1 MILADALLQALKA
14 QGAKEVFGI
23 PGDFAL
29 PFFKV
34 LEESGTLPLYTM
46 SHEPAVGFAADAAG
60 RYGSRIS
67 VAAITY
73 GAGAFNLVNAI
84 AGAFAERA
92 PVVVISGAPSMQE
105 RTRGLLVHHQAKSLE
120 SQERI
125 YREITCDQAVL
136 SDPATA
142 SAEIARVLR
151 SCIEMSAPV
160 YLELPRDIVHAEV
173 EAVPFLPPRHA
184 DPAAASECAEEVLAK
199 LAKAKRPCLV
209 VGVEVRRYGLEE
221 RVAELARR
229 LRIPVVTSFMGRGL
243 MADAAVDLRGTY
255 IGVAGDPEV
264 TKLVEGSDGLL
275 LLGVLLSDTNF
286 GVSAKQVDLRQ
297 AVHACE
303 RSVDISYHQY
313 PDMPLGDLVA
323 SMIDRLPAADGAT
336 PPEASFLQD
345 MPGDAAEIEPTDIA
359 MAVND
364 LMAEVGT
371 IPMASD
377 VGDCL
382 FTAMDMRHTPMAAP
396 GYYAGMGYGV
406 PAGMGLQL
414 AGAGRPIIL
423 VGDGAF
429 QMTGWELGNCRRLGI
444 DPLVLVFNN
453 ESWEMLRAFQP
464 ESSFNDLDDWRFAEL
479 AEILGGRGRR
489 VRTRAELKQ
498 ALAQAWSERG
508 PFQLVE
514 IMLKRGVMSRT
525 LSRFASGFK
534 SQRDAAEA
542 RS

>member
-14 QGAKEVFGI
+14 QGAKEIFGI

-34 LEESGTLPLYTM
+34 VEESGVLPLYTM

-84 AGAFAERA
+84 AGAYAERA
-92 PVVVISGAPSMQE
+92 PVVVISGAPSLQE
-105 RTRGLLVHHQAKSLE
+105 RSRGLLVHHQAKSLE
-120 SQERI
+120 SQERV
-125 YREITCDQAVL
+125 YYEITCDQAVL
-136 SDPATA
+136 SDAATA
-142 SAEIARVLR
+142 PAEIARVLR

-160 YLELPRDIVHAEV
+160 YLELPRDMVRAEV
-173 EAVPFLPPRHA
+173 EPVPNLAPRHA
-184 DPAAASECAEEVLAK
+184 EPAAAAECAEEVLDK
-199 LAKAKRPCLV
+199 LSKAKRPCLV
-209 VGVEVRRYGLEE
+209 AGVEIRRYGLEG

-229 LRIPVVTSFMGRGL
+229 LQIPVVTSFMGRGL
-243 MADAAVDLRGTY
+243 MVGMPVDLRGTY

-264 TKLVEGSDGLL
+264 TNLVEESDGLL

-303 RSVDISYHQY
+303 RSVDIGFHQY

-323 SMIDRLPAADGAT
+323 AMIDRLPDAEGAVS
-336 PPEASFLQD
+336 PEAPFLQGLPAD
-345 MPGDAAEIEPTDIA
+345 EAEIEPTDIA
-359 MAVND
+359 VAVND

-371 IPMASD
+371 IHMASD

-382 FTAMDMRHTPMAAP
+382 FTAMDMRHTPMSAP

-406 PAGMGLQL
+406 PAGMGMQL
-414 AGAGRPIIL
+414 AGAGRTMIL

-464 ESSFNDLDDWRFAEL
+464 ESRFNDLDDWRFAEL
-479 AEILGGRGRR
+479 ADILGGQGQR
-489 VRTRAELKQ
+489 VRTRAELKS
-498 ALAQAWSERG
+498 ALEHAWSTRG
-508 PFQLVE
+508 RFQLIE
-514 IMLKRGVMSRT
+514 IMLRRGVMSRT
-525 LSRFASGFK
+525 LTRFASGFK
-534 SQRDAAEA
+534 TKRDAAEA
-542 RS
+542 KD